1 MDKKVVITKVDGG
14 KTDAPKKTVKTFPR
28 GILKTSKLKL
38 KGVSNPTKAPP
49 KKGVLKHTLKLLT
62 DKGLRKHR
70 KTLKKKISKLSDT
83 KVKEVM
89 SASGLSV
96 NETTPPA
103 VAREILDNA
112 VSAGF
117 VSL

>member
-1 MDKKVVITKVDGG
+1 MDKKVIITKVD
-14 KTDAPKKTVKTFPR
+14 TPRKTVKTFPR

-49 KKGVLKHTLKLLT
+49 KKGVKHTLKLLT

-96 NETTPPA
+96 NESTPPE